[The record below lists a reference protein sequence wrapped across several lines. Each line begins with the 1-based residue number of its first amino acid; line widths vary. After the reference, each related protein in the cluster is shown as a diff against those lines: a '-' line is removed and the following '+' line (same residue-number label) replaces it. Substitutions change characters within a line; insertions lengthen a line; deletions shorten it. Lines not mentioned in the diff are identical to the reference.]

1 MALPMYKHPTYT
13 LKLPATGKEVKYRPF
28 LVKDEKNLLL
38 AQQSEIEMNMIDTL
52 KNVIKDCILSKDVDV
67 EELPIFD
74 LEYIFTQLRTKSV
87 GENVELLFTCSNE
100 ECKEQ
105 TKISFKIDPK
115 LEIPEGHSCK
125 IDLFDDVGVMM
136 KYANV
141 EMLKEISNLDLSNP
155 DQIVKL
161 IAKSIDYIY
170 DSESVYPTK
179 EQTEED
185 LIKFVE
191 GLPRTPTE
199 KIRKFFETTPK
210 LNQLV
215 EYDCPAC
222 GKHNEY
228 SVEGIES
235 FF

>member
-38 AQQSEIEMNMIDTL
+38 AQQSEIEMNMLDTL
-52 KNVIKDCILSKDVDV
+52 KNVIKDCIVSKDVDV
-67 EELPIFD
+67 EQLPIFD

-87 GENVELLFTCSNE
+87 GENVELLFTCSNT

-141 EMLKEISNLDLSNP
+141 EMLRDIAKLDLNNP
-155 DQIVKL
+155 DQIVQL

-170 DSESVYPTK
+170 DAESVYPSK
-179 EQTEED
+179 EQTEAD
-185 LIKFVE
+185 LVKFIE

-199 KIRKFFETTPK
+199 KIRLFFETTPK
-210 LNQLV
+210 LQQVV

-222 GKHNEY
+222 SKHNEY
-228 SVEGIES
+228 AVEGIES

>member
-38 AQQSEIEMNMIDTL
+38 AQQSEIEMNMLDTL
-52 KNVIKDCILSKDVDV
+52 KNVIKDCIVSKDVDV
-67 EELPIFD
+67 EQLPIFD

-87 GENVELLFTCSNE
+87 GENVELLFTCSNT

-141 EMLKEISNLDLSNP
+141 EMLRDIAKLDLNNP
-155 DQIVKL
+155 DQIVQL

-170 DSESVYPTK
+170 DAESVYPSK
-179 EQTEED
+179 EQTEAD
-185 LIKFVE
+185 LVKFIE

-199 KIRKFFETTPK
+199 KIRLFFETTPK
-210 LNQLV
+210 LQQVV

-222 GKHNEY
+222 SKHNEY
-228 SVEGIES
+228 TVEGIES